1 MAAPAIKIEG
11 VTMGVS
17 PGAPEPYDG
26 YPRWSGEPF
35 ESISKSKGDTP
46 EGMTV
51 IITIPDPEDPENPAA
66 AEVLSGDWYTE
77 WVANANWKKDPVET
91 VIMSKVTLTFDD
103 GTFEGMSQR
112 TIKGSPFDFSSY
124 FEDSMVLHGTEDFQ
138 GQTLKLS
145 YAGRPI
151 EDPMIADGYIIMP
164 K

>member
-1 MAAPAIKIEG
+1 
-11 VTMGVS
+11 
-17 PGAPEPYDG
+17 
-26 YPRWSGEPF
+26 
-35 ESISKSKGDTP
+35 
-46 EGMTV
+46 MTV
-51 IITIPDPEDPENPAA
+51 TITIPDPEDPENPAA

-145 YAGRPI
+145 YAGIPI
-151 EDPMIADGYIIMP
+151 EDPMIAEGYIIMP